1 MGSPS
6 GRGAEQARGDPGQQ
20 VRAGFLSRRPVD
32 RVRFRSDGK
41 VQVYVRE
48 FPDGKSF
55 AVSTEGGAEPRWSAD
70 GSELYFRRG
79 DSLYAISV
87 STESGI
93 EVAAARL
100 ILKQPF
106 DRNTY
111 RDRAAY
117 DVAADGRFLVVTNTW
132 NTEF

>member
-1 MGSPS
+1 M
-6 GRGAEQARGDPGQQ
+6 
-20 VRAGFLSRRPVD
+20 D

-93 EVAAARL
+93 EVASARL